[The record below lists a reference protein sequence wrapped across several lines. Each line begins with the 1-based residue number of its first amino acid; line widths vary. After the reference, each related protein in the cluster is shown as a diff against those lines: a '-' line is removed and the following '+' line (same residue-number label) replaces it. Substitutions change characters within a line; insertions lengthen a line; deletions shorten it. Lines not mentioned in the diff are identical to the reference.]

1 MFGSVLNVI
10 IEPKE
15 ISNYGHSDD
24 KREGNKSIKSTF

>member
-15 ISNYGHSDD
+15 ISKYGHSDD
-24 KREGNKSIKSTF
+24 EREDKV